1 MTYSVKVN
9 YAPKFVDFKTITNAK
24 MICESGNQFNL
35 NLKGHSKKFNV
46 SFNVNSINFG
56 EIKLDSSLNKVLTI
70 TNNSE
75 LDTEFEFFTD
85 PNNIFAFNETKGVV
99 HRNSYKKIII
109 EFRPRN
115 TISYY

>member
-1 MTYSVKVN
+1 
-9 YAPKFVDFKTITNAK
+9 